1 MRMLIICLVL
11 PFLAESSFSQQTVF
25 DAEHL
30 RAINENGATRVAS
43 EVTYQ
48 SSLEQI
54 KKNTNDIGV
63 NLSSVV
69 LVQNM
74 IHKSLTGINEALKDG
89 IQIKQMGYLINDL
102 FKNSREAIE
111 IARSNPILVL
121 FAEDAARQLKERG
134 IALVG
139 DVSGFVLTNKE
150 NVLMNYNV
158 RDELIRKVI
167 NELRI
172 MNALIYGIKQN
183 MYYAQMNG
191 IFRTANPYRQY
202 MQKDV
207 QLVGDIIRK
216 RQMLK

>member
-1 MRMLIICLVL
+1 MRVLILFLVW
-11 PFLAESSFSQQTVF
+11 PFLAENTYSQTTVY
-25 DAEHL
+25 DAGHL
-30 RAINENGATRVAS
+30 NVVNENGAVRVSS
-43 EVTYQ
+43 EITYQ

-63 NLSSVV
+63 NLGSVV

-74 IHKSLTGINEALKDG
+74 IHQSLTGINEALKDG

-102 FKNSREAIE
+102 FKNSKEAIE
-111 IARSNPILVL
+111 IARSNPVLVL
-121 FAEDAARQLKERG
+121 FAEDAARQMKERG
-134 IALVG
+134 VALVG
-139 DVSGFVLTNKE
+139 DVSGFVLANKE

-167 NELRI
+167 KELRI

-183 MYYAQMNG
+183 MHYARMNG
-191 IFRTANPYRQY
+191 IFRSVNPYRQY
-202 MQKDV
+202 MQKDF
-207 QLVGDIIRK
+207 QLIDDIIRK

>member
-1 MRMLIICLVL
+1 MKVLIMTAILL
-11 PFLAESSFSQQTVF
+11 FITRSSFSQQTVY
-25 DAEHL
+25 DPGHL
-30 RAINENGATRVAS
+30 RVVNENGAMRVAS
-43 EVTYQ
+43 ETSYQ
-48 SSLEQI
+48 SSLDQI
-54 KKNTNDIGV
+54 KKNTNDIGL

-69 LVQNM
+69 LAQNI
-74 IHKSLTGINEALKDG
+74 IHKSLTDINEALKDG
-89 IQIKQMGYLINDL
+89 IQIKQMGYLIDDI
-102 FKNSREAIE
+102 FKNSRDAIE
-111 IARSNPILVL
+111 LARGNPVLVL
-121 FAEDAARQLKERG
+121 FAEDSARQMKERG

-139 DVSGFVLTNKE
+139 DVSSLVLAKNE

-191 IFRTANPYRQY
+191 IFRTVNPYRQY
-202 MQKDV
+202 MERDF
-207 QLVGDIIRK
+207 QLVEDIIRK